1 MEHITV
7 RDILEATGGTLL
19 CGDADTELQDICI
32 DSRIVKEGDL
42 FVPIIGERVN
52 AHRFIEQTLKV
63 GAATLTSEHYAMNAQ
78 KPYIKVKDTCQALTD
93 IGFYLR
99 KRIEIPVV
107 AVTGSVGKTTTR
119 T

>member
-63 GAATLTSEHYAMNAQ
+63 GAATLTSEHYAMKDDNQ
-78 KPYIKVKDTCQALTD
+78 KYDRGCTSGTVS
-93 IGFYLR
+93 G
-99 KRIEIPVV
+99 V
-107 AVTGSVGKTTTR
+107 
-119 T
+119 